1 MALNLLQA
9 AEGECVRFDTDYARQ
24 NNESRLLLRMLM
36 YLFPLIWK
44 FFRSNLA
51 RVAQHGKEYVHEQAE
66 SLVHAQDDLLI
77 QDHLNIYED
86 LYQSYQDNLASSDD
100 TTILAYNNVNAV
112 LPSISFLLEP
122 TLLAYVVNTSN
133 NFDRLEANE
142 VVHPDLDL
150 IREGLEFEDEGS
162 ESTNEAG
169 VIFRAIDEPISV
181 CSNLPASADTLIAK
195 FILGHY

>member
-1 MALNLLQA
+1 
-9 AEGECVRFDTDYARQ
+9 
-24 NNESRLLLRMLM
+24 M
-36 YLFPLIWK
+36 YLFPLIWT

-77 QDHLNIYED
+77 QDHLTIYED

-122 TLLAYVVNTSN
+122 TQLAYIVNTTN
-133 NFDRLEANE
+133 NTDRLEANE